1 MLEGNE
7 GSDTLIGGPGKDIIS
22 GYSFSST
29 GEQIDRLIGQREADI
44 FVLASLNATLTSSMA
59 VKVAMP
65 LFRILTGAKATKF
78 KSLVS
83 YKIVTVL
90 ASSVTDLNLMMT
102 V

>member
-1 MLEGNE
+1 M
-7 GSDTLIGGPGKDIIS
+7 P
-22 GYSFSST
+22 
-29 GEQIDRLIGQREADI
+29 
-44 FVLASLNATLTSSMA
+44 VLTSSMA

-90 ASSVTDLNLMMT
+90 ASSITDLNLMMT
-102 V
+102 VRDGELGYWSARI